1 MSIFN
6 QIRSESSVLD
16 AASKGAVTALTL
28 ISGII
33 ANLIAFVSFVAF
45 LNAMIGWL
53 GMLVGFEFLTIEW
66 FFGKFFI
73 PLAYIMGIPW
83 EECAKVGEVIAA
95 KNIINEF
102 VAYQKLGKLKN
113 AGDISVRLATSN

>member
-113 AGDISVRLATSN
+113 AGDISVRLDTSN